1 LEWSEAEQVILDLL
15 RKQVD
20 TVATLEV
27 LMAAAVGSDDTRPG
41 WLPSCDCR
49 QAVARYVAAL
59 PTDETPVKSA
69 RHQRSAQARRGV
81 RGVAS

>member
-27 LMAAAVGSDDTRPG
+27 LMAAAVGSDDTRPR
-41 WLPSCDCR
+41 LVAELR
-49 QAVARYVAAL
+49 LQAGCG
-59 PTDETPVKSA
+59 
-69 RHQRSAQARRGV
+69 QV
-81 RGVAS
+81 RCCIAHR